1 MKLRNIWVVYR
12 KELLDLLRD
21 RRTLIGTFLWPL
33 VLFPLMTVGF
43 GQIEKK
49 VSQKAAKREA
59 SIMLLGGEHAPEL
72 AAKLRETEGLAL
84 VPTADDSV
92 LQINNKKLQAA
103 VEFPA
108 GFQEKILNGV
118 EPPKVSIYF
127 YDTEGRS
134 ERAVDRIGKTVDQ
147 YRAEVV
153 ERRLGARG
161 LMTGLLKPV
170 DVRAENVAS
179 AEKVGGIMLGMLLP
193 YFIILL
199 CLMSA
204 LQPAIDLTAGEK
216 ERGTMET
223 ILASSVGRIE
233 LVLGKF
239 LLVLSFSVFNTIL
252 SISSFAVTMGF
263 AKDYAAEMT
272 LGHAYTI
279 NPKAM
284 LLVFLIVLPLA
295 VLFSAAL
302 LTIALFAKSFKEAQ
316 SYTGYVMLAAIF
328 PALISILPGID
339 LNAGLALVPII
350 NVSLVARELFTGSF
364 PWGLMGLVFASTTV
378 YAAAALW
385 VAVKMFQRES
395 VLFRA

>member
-1 MKLRNIWVVYR
+1 MKLHNIGVVYR

-33 VLFPLMTVGF
+33 VFFPLMTVGF
-43 GQIEKK
+43 GQIEKM

-59 SIMLLGGEHAPEL
+59 SIMLLGAEHAPEL

-84 VPTADDSV
+84 VPTADDSAQ
-92 LQINNKKLQAA
+92 QINNKKLQAA

-108 GFQEKILNGV
+108 GFQEKILTGV

-179 AEKVGGIMLGMLLP
+179 AEKVGGIMLGTLLP

-252 SISSFAVTMGF
+252 SISSFAVTMRF

-272 LGHAYTI
+272 RGHAYTI

-295 VLFSAAL
+295 VLFSASL

-385 VAVKMFQRES
+385 VAMKMFQRES

>member
-1 MKLRNIWVVYR
+1 VKLRNIWVVYR
-12 KELLDLLRD
+12 KELLDLIRD

-92 LQINNKKLQAA
+92 QQINNKKLQAA

-179 AEKVGGIMLGMLLP
+179 AEKVGGIKLGTLLP

-252 SISSFAVTMGF
+252 SISSFAVTMRF

-272 LGHAYTI
+272 RGYSYTI

-385 VAVKMFQRES
+385 MAMKMFQRES

>member
-12 KELLDLLRD
+12 KELLDLIRD

-92 LQINNKKLQAA
+92 QQINNKKLQAA

-179 AEKVGGIMLGMLLP
+179 AEKVGGIMLGTLLP

-252 SISSFAVTMGF
+252 SISSFAVTMRF

-272 LGHAYTI
+272 RGYSYTI

-385 VAVKMFQRES
+385 MAMKMFQRES

>member
-12 KELLDLLRD
+12 KELLDLIRD

-92 LQINNKKLQAA
+92 QQINNKKLQAA

-179 AEKVGGIMLGMLLP
+179 AEKVGGIMLGTLLP

-252 SISSFAVTMGF
+252 SISSFAVTMRF

-272 LGHAYTI
+272 RGHSYTI

-295 VLFSAAL
+295 VLFSASL

-385 VAVKMFQRES
+385 VAMKMFQRES

>member
-1 MKLRNIWVVYR
+1 VKLRNIWVVYR
-12 KELLDLLRD
+12 KELLDLIRD

-92 LQINNKKLQAA
+92 QQINNKKLQAA

-179 AEKVGGIMLGMLLP
+179 AEKVGGILLGTLLP

-252 SISSFAVTMGF
+252 SISSFAVTMRF

-272 LGHAYTI
+272 RGYSYTI

-385 VAVKMFQRES
+385 VAMKMFQRES

>member
-1 MKLRNIWVVYR
+1 MRLHNIWVVYR
-12 KELLDLLRD
+12 KELLDLMRD

-59 SIMLLGGEHAPEL
+59 SIMLLGAEHAPEL
-72 AAKLRETEGLAL
+72 AAKLRETEGLTV
-84 VPTADDSV
+84 VPSADDSV
-92 LQINNKKLQAA
+92 QQINNKKLQAA

-127 YDTEGRS
+127 YNTEGRS
-134 ERAVDRIGKTVDQ
+134 ERAVDHIEKAVSQ
-147 YRAEVV
+147 YREEVV

-161 LMTGLLKPV
+161 VSPKLLEPV
-170 DVRAENVAS
+170 VTKTENVAS
-179 AEKVGGIMLGMLLP
+179 AEKVGGSKLGTLLP

-252 SISSFAVTMGF
+252 SISSFAVTMRF

-272 LGHAYTI
+272 RGHAYTI

-295 VLFSAAL
+295 VLFSASL

-328 PALISILPGID
+328 PAVISLLPGID

-350 NVSLVARELFTGSF
+350 NVSLVARELFTGNF

>member
-12 KELLDLLRD
+12 KELLDLIRD

-92 LQINNKKLQAA
+92 QQINNKKLQAA

-179 AEKVGGIMLGMLLP
+179 AEKVGGILLGTLLP

-252 SISSFAVTMGF
+252 SISSFAVTMRF

-272 LGHAYTI
+272 RGHSYTI

-385 VAVKMFQRES
+385 VAMKMFQRES

>member
-12 KELLDLLRD
+12 KELLDLIRD

-92 LQINNKKLQAA
+92 QQINNKKLQAA

-179 AEKVGGIMLGMLLP
+179 AEKVGGILLGTLLP

-252 SISSFAVTMGF
+252 SISSFAVTMRF

-272 LGHAYTI
+272 RGHSYTI

-364 PWGLMGLVFASTTV
+364 SWGLMGLVFASTTV

-385 VAVKMFQRES
+385 VAMKMFQRES